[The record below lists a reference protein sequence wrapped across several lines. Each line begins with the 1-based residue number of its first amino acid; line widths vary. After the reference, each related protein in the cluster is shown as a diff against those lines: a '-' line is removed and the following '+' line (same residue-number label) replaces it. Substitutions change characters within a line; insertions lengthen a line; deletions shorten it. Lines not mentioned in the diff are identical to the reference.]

1 MKRAIKFLALLMMLV
16 APLPSAFAQQAGQAQ
31 ITWEI
36 ANRFRLFAEQKD
48 FDLQVAAWQSGT
60 TASKSILDTEHAL
73 EKPLG
78 GSGWSSKVGRLC
90 YDRDAGRLLTKCS
103 RDNVSE
109 NYLNPDSHLIILRVA
124 LPPQFSTAQCTWTI
138 GDTATGKLVQQAYKG
153 DLTGQ
158 RVPEKKPTPVHV
170 VARNTAGQTLAGD
183 ITITAR
189 DYLIVGLGDSIASG
203 EGNPDQPIQLSDT
216 GFCFKRVL
224 SPIPQFYLPGR
235 AKATVA
241 GDCVDENPQ
250 DRQLWDQAAAKWL
263 YTPCHRSL
271 YSYQTRAA
279 LALAVENP
287 DISITF
293 VPLGCTGATIQDGL
307 LKKQEARERPVSKGR
322 VGPQYVQAQLDELA
336 SYLGMTADKPP
347 IRPVDLIFLTVGAND
362 IGFSNLVADVI
373 VTQNPER
380 NALIVSHLL
389 SAPNDEK
396 TALRVTLKSEFEA
409 LRTKLAPFVASDFQ
423 RVVFVTYGDPGQHEG
438 GLCPSSR
445 LGFDAHPAFS
455 VDGDELKKIIDFVE
469 TDFFPTLK
477 DYVTCGTG
485 GGCGDPVKQRMT
497 FVDSHQKSFLE
508 HGFCAAAGTDPDFD
522 QACFR
527 DGGSF
532 AGAPTGLS
540 RPLTCRR
547 YLASQFRAY
556 AERERWIRTAN
567 NSYFAAMTYPW
578 TAHSILDN
586 PGDIHDGRWGL
597 TSVVYGGA
605 MHPTAEGH
613 AVMADAALAAAQM
626 LLNLSHS
633 PNAVSSK

>member
-241 GDCVDENPQ
+241 GDCVDENRKIANCGI
-250 DRQLWDQAAAKWL
+250 RQR
-263 YTPCHRSL
+263 RSG
-271 YSYQTRAA
+271 YIRPAIGPSTAIRRGQHS
-279 LALAVENP
+279 P
-287 DISITF
+287 S
-293 VPLGCTGATIQDGL
+293 L
-307 LKKQEARERPVSKGR
+307 LKIRTSASRSFHLVAPAQPFRTVCSKNKKRGKDPSAREGLDHSTYRHNSMSL
-322 VGPQYVQAQLDELA
+322 QAI
-336 SYLGMTADKPP
+336 SG
-347 IRPVDLIFLTVGAND
+347 
-362 IGFSNLVADVI
+362 
-373 VTQNPER
+373 
-380 NALIVSHLL
+380 
-389 SAPNDEK
+389 
-396 TALRVTLKSEFEA
+396 
-409 LRTKLAPFVASDFQ
+409 
-423 RVVFVTYGDPGQHEG
+423 
-438 GLCPSSR
+438 
-445 LGFDAHPAFS
+445 
-455 VDGDELKKIIDFVE
+455 
-469 TDFFPTLK
+469 
-477 DYVTCGTG
+477 
-485 GGCGDPVKQRMT
+485 
-497 FVDSHQKSFLE
+497 
-508 HGFCAAAGTDPDFD
+508 
-522 QACFR
+522 
-527 DGGSF
+527 
-532 AGAPTGLS
+532 
-540 RPLTCRR
+540 
-547 YLASQFRAY
+547 
-556 AERERWIRTAN
+556 
-567 NSYFAAMTYPW
+567 
-578 TAHSILDN
+578 
-586 PGDIHDGRWGL
+586 
-597 TSVVYGGA
+597 
-605 MHPTAEGH
+605 
-613 AVMADAALAAAQM
+613 
-626 LLNLSHS
+626 
-633 PNAVSSK
+633 